1 VFTVRNKFL
10 GQGEEGYH
18 PIRKVQVCL
27 SGLRYAIRYDFSVA
41 YKVYLSLLMLLSCFF
56 LRQWIDFLLLMA
68 ATGLVLIA
76 EMFNSAI
83 EALCDF
89 IETRENE
96 KIKVIKDISAAAT
109 GISILLW
116 GVVVVVELSKF
127 WKSFRA

>member
-1 VFTVRNKFL
+1 MRNKFL

-18 PIRKVQVCL
+18 PIRKIMVCL

-41 YKVYLSLLMLLSCFF
+41 YKFYLSLFMLLTCFF
-56 LRQWIDFLLLMA
+56 LRQWVDFLVIMA

-76 EMFNSAI
+76 ELFNSAI

-89 IETRENE
+89 IETNENE
-96 KIKVIKDISAAAT
+96 KIKIIKDISAAAT

-116 GVVVVVELSKF
+116 VVVLLTELSNF
-127 WKSFRA
+127 WAIFHV

>member
-1 VFTVRNKFL
+1 MRNKFL
-10 GQGEEGYH
+10 GQGEGGYH
-18 PIRKVQVCL
+18 PIRKIQVCL

-41 YKVYLSLLMLLSCFF
+41 YKVYLSLLMLLTCFF
-56 LRQWIDFLLLMA
+56 LRQWIDFLLIMA

-89 IETRENE
+89 IETNENE

-116 GVVVVVELSKF
+116 VIVLVVEFTNF
-127 WKSFRA
+127 WKVFNA

>member
-1 VFTVRNKFL
+1 MRNKFL
-10 GQGEEGYH
+10 GQGEYGYH
-18 PIRKVQVCL
+18 PIKKIKVCL

-41 YKVYLSLLMLLSCFF
+41 YKVYISILMF
-56 LRQWIDFLLLMA
+56 LICIVLHQWIDALLVMA

-89 IETRENE
+89 IETHENE

-116 GVVVVVELSKF
+116 VVVLGAETVKF
-127 WKSFRA
+127 WKNY

>member
-1 VFTVRNKFL
+1 VRNKFL
-10 GQGEEGYH
+10 GQGEGGYH
-18 PIRKVQVCL
+18 PIRKIKVCL

-41 YKVYLSLLMLLSCFF
+41 YKVYLSLVMLLACFF
-56 LRQWIDFLLLMA
+56 LRQWIDSLLIMA

-89 IETRENE
+89 IETHENE

-109 GISILLW
+109 GISVLLW
-116 GVVVVVELSKF
+116 VVVLGIELTNF
-127 WKSFRA
+127 WKILNI

>member
-1 VFTVRNKFL
+1 MRNKFL
-10 GQGEEGYH
+10 GQGEGGYH
-18 PIRKVQVCL
+18 PIRKIQVCL

-41 YKVYLSLLMLLSCFF
+41 YKVYFSLLMLLTCFF
-56 LRQWIDFLLLMA
+56 LRQWIDFLLIMA

-89 IETRENE
+89 IETKENE

-116 GVVVVVELSKF
+116 VVVLVVELANF
-127 WKSFRA
+127 WKIFHT

>member
-1 VFTVRNKFL
+1 MRNKFL
-10 GQGEEGYH
+10 GQGEGGYH
-18 PIRKVQVCL
+18 PLRKIQVCL

-41 YKVYLSLLMLLSCFF
+41 YKVYLSLLMLLICFF
-56 LRQWIDFLLLMA
+56 LRQWIDFLLIMA

-89 IETRENE
+89 IETNENE

-116 GVVVVVELSKF
+116 VVVLVVELSNF
-127 WKSFRA
+127 WKVFNA

>member
-1 VFTVRNKFL
+1 MRNKFL
-10 GQGEEGYH
+10 GQGEGGYH
-18 PIRKVQVCL
+18 PIRKIQVCL

-41 YKVYLSLLMLLSCFF
+41 YKVYLSLLMLLTGFF
-56 LRQWIDFLLLMA
+56 LRQWVDLLLIIA

-89 IETRENE
+89 IETKENE
-96 KIKVIKDISAAAT
+96 KIKIIKDISAAAT

-116 GVVVVVELSKF
+116 VVVLAVELTSF
-127 WKSFRA
+127 WKAFNFQR